1 MKDRKDKRR
10 QSLMLCCA
18 DINLKENKNK
28 INKEESGGGHDDG
41 SGSGII
47 SSSTRRDGL
56 FSEIFGERS
65 GRSSVFLCCS
75 QIQGSSSPPMSPLA
89 PKPDDSFGLSPKQG
103 ALSVMVPPGEDVKN
117 QKVK

>member
-10 QSLMLCCA
+10 QTLTLCCA
-18 DINLKENKNK
+18 NVNLNENKNEK
-28 INKEESGGGHDDG
+28 INKEESGGGH
-41 SGSGII
+41 SGII

-56 FSEIFGERS
+56 FSAIFGERS

-103 ALSVMVPPGEDVKN
+103 ALSVMVPPLEDVKN
-117 QKVK
+117 HKVK